1 MLWGSNIHKNATY
14 IRAAWW
20 TGWHGL
26 SPWIQLCPKPLG
38 LTFHLREPKK
48 FIIASSTWSLDSVP
62 GNGQNLHSCIV
73 ASWTLQ
79 WLAPK
84 SHHSLSYTLNFS
96 ALHRFSS
103 LPGVWQIS
111 LCFCTRRPS
120 GLWLGAKPWEV
131 AWATIWGSQH
141 SSFSPLIVDTCPWLS
156 QLEGFPRLVLELQ
169 LEWCDSGTDMAI
181 SPLQSLGP
189 V

>member
-1 MLWGSNIHKNATY
+1 MRFQHTQECNIHKSCLVDRVAWFEPLNPAMPKA
-14 IRAAWW
+14 IRSDFPFTWAQEV
-20 TGWHGL
+20 HY
-26 SPWIQLCPKPLG
+26 C
-38 LTFHLREPKK
+38 
-48 FIIASSTWSLDSVP
+48 FIHWSLDSVP
-62 GNGQNLHSCIV
+62 GNGQNLHSCIA

-131 AWATIWGSQH
+131 AWATVWGSQH
-141 SSFSPLIVDTCPWLS
+141 SSFSLLIVDTCPWLS
-156 QLEGFPRLVLELQ
+156 QLEGFFRLVLELQ
-169 LEWCDSGTDMAI
+169 LEWCDSGTDVAI